1 MTTET
6 KKPRGF
12 ALLSP
17 SRRSE
22 IGSMGGL
29 AVKPENRA
37 FSVNTELASKAG
49 RIGGLAKRRLVT
61 DREGGQ

>member
-1 MTTET
+1 MTET
-6 KKPRGF
+6 KKPKGF

-22 IGSMGGL
+22 IGSMGGQS
-29 AVKPENRA
+29 VKPENRA
-37 FSVNTELASKAG
+37 FSVNTGLASKAG
-49 RIGGLAKRRLVT
+49 RLGGLAKKRALT

>member
-1 MTTET
+1 MTET
-6 KKPRGF
+6 KKPKGF

-37 FSVNTELASKAG
+37 FSVNTDLASKAG
-49 RIGGLAKRRLVT
+49 KISGLAKKRNMT
-61 DREGGQ
+61 DREFGQ

>member
-1 MTTET
+1 
-6 KKPRGF
+6 
-12 ALLSP
+12 
-17 SRRSE
+17 
-22 IGSMGGL
+22 MGGL

-49 RIGGLAKRRLVT
+49 KIGGLAKKRAVA